1 MTVLGSFDPPDASAD
16 VCEVVFSEKQ
26 RHKLAGSH
34 PADTIALC
42 PHKMMSVP
50 LTCTCLLGNDLRK
63 CHKGMTLPA
72 GYLSQTAEDGDDAND
87 HDAGDIKPNAPEA
100 HPQHQHHDLRPRG
113 SYPAMRS
120 SRRLSQIALSWVYN
134 GTAGFAA
141 YIDITFATAA
151 QLANLIA
158 RHPDFSVVS
167 ETPSPC
173 FQTSAPSDCG

>member
-16 VCEVVFSEKQ
+16 VCEKRKLWLQIDGSWGGPVVFSEKQ

-72 GYLSQTAEDGDDAND
+72 GYLSHTAEDGDDAND

-100 HPQHQHHDLRPRG
+100 HPQHQHHDKDIYDLADLTPQCGRRGDSLR
-113 SYPAMRS
+113 
-120 SRRLSQIALSWVYN
+120 
-134 GTAGFAA
+134 
-141 YIDITFATAA
+141 
-151 QLANLIA
+151 
-158 RHPDFSVVS
+158 
-167 ETPSPC
+167 
-173 FQTSAPSDCG
+173 

>member
-1 MTVLGSFDPPDASAD
+1 
-16 VCEVVFSEKQ
+16 
-26 RHKLAGSH
+26 
-34 PADTIALC
+34 
-42 PHKMMSVP
+42 
-50 LTCTCLLGNDLRK
+50 
-63 CHKGMTLPA
+63 
-72 GYLSQTAEDGDDAND
+72 
-87 HDAGDIKPNAPEA
+87 
-100 HPQHQHHDLRPRG
+100 
-113 SYPAMRS
+113 MRS